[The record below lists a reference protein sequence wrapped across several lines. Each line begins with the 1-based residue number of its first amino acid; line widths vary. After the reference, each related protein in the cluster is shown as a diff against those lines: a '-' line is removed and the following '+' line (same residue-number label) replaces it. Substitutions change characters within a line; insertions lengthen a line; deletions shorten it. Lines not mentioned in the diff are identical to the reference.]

1 MEEPKK
7 VFVSIYCKI
16 YTDCFS
22 LNMFNRMATGQ
33 EIYDF
38 LMRDAGLC
46 EERITGM
53 KRFPETAISGIW
65 DVMRNSDA

>member
-22 LNMFNRMATGQ
+22 LDMFNRMATGQ
-33 EIYDF
+33 EIYEF

-46 EERITGM
+46 EDEDNDTKISL
-53 KRFPETAISGIW
+53 ETAISGIW
-65 DVMRNSDA
+65 AATRSLDA